1 MAYAGGVETRRVAE
15 PGERGVDR
23 VGARNDSPGE
33 TRRKRARS
41 IVWRTWGGPGPRPGR
56 PRVGR
61 AASSIH
67 YH

>member
-1 MAYAGGVETRRVAE
+1 MAGRRWRRVAGGRANGGSIGSARVMIPRE
-15 PGERGVDR
+15 KRGGKGR
-23 VGARNDSPGE
+23 VLSSGVRG
-33 TRRKRARS
+33 
-41 IVWRTWGGPGPRPGR
+41 GGPGPRPGR